1 MSSSTELWHEA
12 QERTLNLMKHSKK
25 FADYVHAHG
34 YALFDDKDFPS
45 VFGNV
50 MNLCESTGNFYPS
63 MCNNLTMTIETPASM
78 GYEDIVVPVHVHSFD
93 TDEISD
99 KVVVRFLID
108 KNIHQDF
115 EEWTCMDVYFEDT
128 KICDTDDFCVTIKEI
143 PEPPTVVARFNNS
156 AFMCLKLSFE
166 KFVMLEKTM
175 MEKQKKADIE
185 EGVEKAIQ
193 VYENLKEL
201 KKRAEENKVML
212 T

>member
-93 TDEISD
+93 TD
-99 KVVVRFLID
+99 
-108 KNIHQDF
+108 
-115 EEWTCMDVYFEDT
+115 
-128 KICDTDDFCVTIKEI
+128 DFCVTIKEI

-185 EGVEKAIQ
+185 EAVEKAIQ

>member
-1 MSSSTELWHEA
+1 MLSSIELWHEA

-34 YALFDDKDFPS
+34 YALFDDKNFPS

-50 MNLCESTGNFYPS
+50 MNLCESTSNFYPS
-63 MCNNLTMTIETPASM
+63 MCNNLMMTIETPASM
-78 GYEDIVVPVHVHSFD
+78 GYEDIVLPVHVHSFD
-93 TDEISD
+93 TESD

-108 KNIHQDF
+108 SDIDCDF

-128 KICDTDDFCVTIKEI
+128 KICGTDDFCTAKEI
-143 PEPPTVVARFNNS
+143 PEPPNVVARFNNS
-156 AFMCLKLSFE
+156 AFMCMKLSFE
-166 KFVMLEKTM
+166 QFVMLEKIM

-185 EGVEKAIQ
+185 ETVENAIKA
-193 VYENLKEL
+193 YENLKEL
-201 KKRAEENKVML
+201 EKRAKENHVML